1 MWMVMMMLIRDS
13 CEEQKDKI
21 IVLENQIKIEK
32 ENQITFSLVSSCLLK
47 YSSPS
52 TAAPQMTIHSTG

>member
-1 MWMVMMMLIRDS
+1 MMMLIRDS

-47 YSSPS
+47 YP
-52 TAAPQMTIHSTG
+52 

>member
-1 MWMVMMMLIRDS
+1 MMMLIRDS

-32 ENQITFSLVSSCLLK
+32 ENQITFPWSHRV
-47 YSSPS
+47 Y
-52 TAAPQMTIHSTG
+52 